1 MTILE
6 QIVFSTY
13 EGMVRI
19 MYQEGESE
27 DLAELLRALPGVTT
41 VTNAGSAAEMSSMT
55 FKVKLISQKGGEE
68 AAVAVGPDSF
78 PNALR
83 STPQGFVH
91 IRLPLNYPGRKQRAC
106 GCVL

>member
-41 VTNAGSAAEMSSMT
+41 VTNAGSAVEMTSMT

-68 AAVAVGPDSF
+68 AFNSFKVNAKKKYSNIVKIEIAVE
-78 PNALR
+78 
-83 STPQGFVH
+83 TIQE
-91 IRLPLNYPGRKQRAC
+91 K
-106 GCVL
+106 

>member
-1 MTILE
+1 MKLMTILE

-41 VTNAGSAAEMSSMT
+41 VTSIHL
-55 FKVKLISQKGGEE
+55 K
-68 AAVAVGPDSF
+68 
-78 PNALR
+78 
-83 STPQGFVH
+83 
-91 IRLPLNYPGRKQRAC
+91 
-106 GCVL
+106 